1 MQHQLKISDGDKQIR
16 YRLYMQAN
24 NLEVGDLHD
33 LNGFML
39 WVGKHLRA
47 FMESHGLVSDD
58 SLTTN
63 GLQDEFT
70 DYLSECADVEQI
82 EVIGQTNIFDFIG
95 GN

>member
-16 YRLYMQAN
+16 YKLYMQAN
-24 NLEVGDLHD
+24 NLEAGDFHG

-39 WVGKHLRA
+39 WVGKHLRV
-47 FMESHGLVSDD
+47 FMESRGLGDDD

-70 DYLSECADVEQI
+70 DYLMECAHVEQL
-82 EVIGQTNIFDFIG
+82 ESIGQTNIFDFIG
-95 GN
+95 GI